1 MGEDAGDVGALEV
14 GAVDVGAVDVG
25 AVEVGAV
32 EVGAVDVDA
41 VDVGA
46 VRVGAE
52 VGPAVGPEV
61 GAVVGAFD
69 GDRLGSE
76 TVTDGRTGPVRDP
89 SAVGRVTDAFP
100 PPHAASARIM
110 ATPSKAVGLVRI

>member
-1 MGEDAGDVGALEV
+1 MGEDAGDVGALEVGTVEVGTVEV

-32 EVGAVDVDA
+32 C
-41 VDVGA
+41 
-46 VRVGAE
+46 
-52 VGPAVGPEV
+52 VGPEV
-61 GAVVGAFD
+61 GPEVGPAVVGAFD

-89 SAVGRVTDAFP
+89 SDVGRVPEAFP
-100 PPHAASARIM
+100 PPHAASVRII
-110 ATPSKAVGLVRI
+110 ATPNRAVGLVRI